1 MMFVWVAIGT
11 GILCYWLNIMC
22 QYDLETE
29 KREGRIRYFW
39 RLDKQRGM
47 TMVLSLLMS
56 IGLTWLF
63 DQYHYGPLKVVRY
76 LLLLALLYPIARQ
89 DAREKVIPNRWLF
102 YILVCRGILF
112 AAELICFPGMWIENI
127 KFILI
132 GGIASG

>member
-1 MMFVWVAIGT
+1 MELLSWNREDLRYARRQRFGEMMFVWVAIGT

-89 DAREKVIPNRWLF
+89 DAREKVIPNRWQMGR
-102 YILVCRGILF
+102 YTCMERVG
-112 AAELICFPGMWIENI
+112 
-127 KFILI
+127 
-132 GGIASG
+132 SSV